1 MRLFISS
8 TFLTLFCLAG
18 YGQPYDIIKTALKDR
33 SNFSI
38 MTDLGGKI
46 PKKLMVLETTSKWS
60 PLIFVLDS
68 VDLDDPIVKAQMDSG
83 TYAPYKRMY
92 RNTYANPY
100 FQTYI
105 FRDTALA
112 RKIDKTER
120 LKLKAVALKQPVSK
134 ISVKG
139 ADYYTVAS
147 YKQVDVGYFMVLSVP
162 LFTTDKQYAFVN
174 FDIYFKEQR
183 NENEMDQNGF
193 GTDYFGHVT
202 LAYEKQA
209 DGTWLR
215 IAKKDHHIL

>member
-38 MTDLGGKI
+38 MTALGGKI

-120 LKLKAVALKQPVSK
+120 LKLKALALKQGVSK
-134 ISVKG
+134 ISLQGV
-139 ADYYTVAS
+139 DYAS
-147 YKQVDVGYFMVLSVP
+147 ASDDQELNNGYFMTLSVP
-162 LFTTDKQYAFVN
+162 LFTTDKQYAFIHFYIYSKRN
-174 FDIYFKEQR
+174 RTGDDFDNI
-183 NENEMDQNGF
+183 GF
-193 GTDYFGHVT
+193 GNAYFGHVT
-202 LAYEKQA
+202 LVYEKQA
-209 DGTWLR
+209 DGTWKR